1 MHRSLIPAS
10 VLVFIAALTC
20 AAQSSDPSAQSQ
32 SGADKPATQTPPPAP
47 ASSQATPPAPKT
59 APAKDQSTDKDQA
72 KDKKKPKKV
81 WGNEEVSS
89 ISGGVS
95 VVGDSSSSNSSK
107 QNSQTSWSSPSSS
120 SSSVSYEV
128 TSYRDRLAPLHSQI
142 ENINAQI
149 RDYKTSK
156 GYISENV
163 QQIVPILE
171 ARRAKLQSQVDA
183 IEEEA
188 RQHGIS
194 PGQLR

>member
-1 MHRSLIPAS
+1 MIAPAFSRLALAGLLLTSL
-10 VLVFIAALTC
+10 LVH
-20 AAQSSDPSAQSQ
+20 AQ
-32 SGADKPATQTPPPAP
+32 DKPGAAMMKRTTPA
-47 ASSQATPPAPKT
+47 KT